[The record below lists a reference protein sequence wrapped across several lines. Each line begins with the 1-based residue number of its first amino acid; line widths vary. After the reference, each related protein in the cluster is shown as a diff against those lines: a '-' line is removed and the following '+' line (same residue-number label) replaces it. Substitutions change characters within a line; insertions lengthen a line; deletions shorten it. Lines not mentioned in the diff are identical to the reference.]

1 MIVESENILNSK
13 VHQLMNT
20 YPELMLGEIARV
32 PSSPETTNQILS
44 CHIITLST
52 VIYNSV
58 LALPVEYGLELITA
72 RFDGNYSDMAEGDAI
87 DSNGPNGRLF
97 SWRGAKLLAER
108 VSSLQVIDNWFLGIT
123 DRLSA
128 GWGMNKFPD
137 DTHPPGDTYSV
148 LCCLFWIIFHWPI
161 KALLRG
167 NH

>member
-20 YPELMLGEIARV
+20 DPSHTRPELMLGEIARV

-97 SWRGAKLLAER
+97 S
-108 VSSLQVIDNWFLGIT
+108 
-123 DRLSA
+123 
-128 GWGMNKFPD
+128 
-137 DTHPPGDTYSV
+137 
-148 LCCLFWIIFHWPI
+148 
-161 KALLRG
+161 
-167 NH
+167 